1 MHPYSRLSEGS
12 RMNCPACHRQNVDT
26 AKFCGNC
33 GTPFPREDLVSSS
46 LVNCGHGHIYSAVYD
61 RCPYCPASES
71 LEPAATAADKRRA
84 RSADLG
90 RWGKGT
96 GDLTGGLSAAD
107 PVVENRSR
115 RETGPSSDGPTSV
128 DIPPQLRLADK
139 PEMVESANA
148 VDSKAYRMPSPPPPP
163 PVQPSSATSPAPRP
177 SEDSNSTDRR
187 TVVIS
192 VDDVKQTS
200 DRRLVGWLV
209 TFTDH
214 PEGKDFRLRAGV
226 NRIGARGQC
235 DIIIDDD
242 AVSSSHALIVWR
254 EGECSIRDD
263 FSTNGTFVNDI
274 RVTETQKISSN
285 DRLRVGNT
293 ELQLILIAP

>member
-1 MHPYSRLSEGS
+1 MY
-12 RMNCPACHRQNVDT
+12 CPACHRQNVDT

-46 LVNCGHGHIYSAVYD
+46 LVNCGRGHIYSAVYD

-71 LEPAATAADKRRA
+71 VEPAAAAGDKRRTPT
-84 RSADLG
+84 SDLG

-96 GDLTGGLSAAD
+96 GDLTGGLSASD
-107 PVVENRSR
+107 PVAENRSK
-115 RETGPSSDGPTSV
+115 RENRPSTDVASSTDS
-128 DIPPQLRLADK
+128 PPQLRLAEK
-139 PEMVESANA
+139 PEKVESASSA
-148 VDSKAYRMPSPPPPP
+148 DSKAYRMPPPPPAP
-163 PVQPSSATSPAPRP
+163 PVQSSSAATSAAPRL
-177 SEDSNSTDRR
+177 SDESNSSDRR
-187 TVVIS
+187 TVIIS
-192 VDDVKQTS
+192 ADDVKRSS
-200 DRRLVGWLV
+200 DRRLIGWLV
-209 TFTDH
+209 TFSGH

-242 AVSSSHALIVWR
+242 AVSSSHALIVCR

>member
-1 MHPYSRLSEGS
+1 
-12 RMNCPACHRQNVDT
+12 MNCPACHRQNVDT

-61 RCPYCPASES
+61 RCPYCPAAES
-71 LEPAATAADKRRA
+71 LDPPAVAPDKRRA
-84 RSADLG
+84 PSTDLG
-90 RWGKGT
+90 LWGKGA
-96 GDLTGGLSAAD
+96 GDVTGGLSAPD
-107 PVVENRSR
+107 PVVENRTR
-115 RETGPSSDGPTSV
+115 RESRPSSDGATPV
-128 DIPPQLRLADK
+128 DIPPQLRLAEK
-139 PEMVESANA
+139 PEVVESANT
-148 VDSKAYRMPSPPPPP
+148 VDSKAYRMPPPPPP
-163 PVQPSSATSPAPRP
+163 PPIQPSSVTPPAPRL
-177 SEDSNSTDRR
+177 SEDGNSSDRR

-192 VDDVKQTS
+192 VDDVKQAS

-209 TFTDH
+209 TFTGH

-235 DIIIDDD
+235 DIIIEDD
-242 AVSSSHALIVWR
+242 AVSSSHALIVCR
-254 EGECSIRDD
+254 DGDCSIRDD
-263 FSTNGTFVNDI
+263 FSTNGTFVNDV
-274 RVTETQKISSN
+274 RVTETQKISSK